1 MEGLTLA
8 SIRDEDKNPVVFK
21 WGGLLL
27 GILLLGDGMRRFVRP
42 QSEKDLY
49 GFLGYIL
56 LGATSLF
63 ISGYK
68 RAFVLEER
76 GMLRETSIW
85 GKKTEHLLLGW
96 DAITEISWSRGK
108 DTCLAYLEGDG
119 VRWKIKMP
127 ESSIQNFLEWTCR
140 KRPDLKVSEAMST
153 T

>member
-1 MEGLTLA
+1 MEGLPLA
-8 SIRDEDKNPVVFK
+8 SIRDEDKTPVVFQ

-49 GFLGYIL
+49 GFLGYIF
-56 LGATSLF
+56 LGAASLF
-63 ISGYK
+63 VSGYK

-76 GMLRETSIW
+76 GVLRETSIW

-96 DAITEISWSRGK
+96 DAITEISWRRGEN
-108 DTCLAYLEGDG
+108 TCLAYLEGGG

-127 ESSIQNFLEWTCR
+127 ESSISVFLEWVRR
-140 KRPDLKVSEAMST
+140 KRPDLTVPEPQN
-153 T
+153 